1 MGRSHVVFQLPTLL
15 APFSPLEAFGLWG
28 QLCRSWRQRLWAE
41 NTRKEVLSHLNFGV
55 LRLDHDKSIS
65 ACEALAKYI
74 PDTLHVLNL
83 DFFRCHLGQAAV
95 EQLASAIPP
104 GLLHLQLGLTRS
116 RVGSGGLQ
124 RLAEKLPSSLRNLW
138 LDVGS
143 CSVGNEGILAIN
155 LQALPDLKSFHL
167 SAENDLKVDDT
178 SLHFLADGISS
189 LSTLRLDFSRCRVSF
204 RGIQY
209 LAQRLPALDTLQLSF
224 CNCYVSPDGASSLAA
239 RLPPTLTELSLNFCR
254 GEIGDDGALSISKQL
269 PASLR
274 KLYLNWK
281 DSGVRSMAP
290 ITTLLSAMPSSVQ
303 VLRLDLTGIPVQME
317 ALVFPPHLTHL
328 DLTVGALKGDVQRWR
343 QSFPGRLK
351 VDSAASEA
359 PVFSADSFG
368 FAGSLP
374 LKELL

>member
-1 MGRSHVVFQLPTLL
+1 MGRGHVVSQLPMLL

-28 QLCRSWRQRLWAE
+28 QLCQSWRQRLWAE

-55 LRLDHDKSIS
+55 LQLDHDKSLS
-65 ACEALAKYI
+65 ACAALAKYI

-116 RVGSGGLQ
+116 RVGSGGLR
-124 RLAEKLPSSLRNLW
+124 RLAEKLPSGLKSLW

-143 CSVGNEGILAIN
+143 CFVGNEGILAIN

-178 SLHFLADGISS
+178 SLQFLADGISS

-209 LAQRLPALDTLQLSF
+209 LAERLPALETLQLSF
-224 CNCYVSPDGASSLAA
+224 CNCHVSPDGASSLAA

-254 GEIGDDGALSISKQL
+254 GETGDDGALSISKQL
-269 PASLR
+269 PLSLC

-303 VLRLDLTGIPVQME
+303 VLRLDLTGIPIRME
-317 ALVFPPHLTHL
+317 ALVFPPSLTHL
-328 DLTVGALKGDVQRWR
+328 DLTVGALKGDIRRLR
-343 QSFPGRLK
+343 QSFPGSKL
-351 VDSAASEA
+351 ST
-359 PVFSADSFG
+359 
-368 FAGSLP
+368 
-374 LKELL
+374 